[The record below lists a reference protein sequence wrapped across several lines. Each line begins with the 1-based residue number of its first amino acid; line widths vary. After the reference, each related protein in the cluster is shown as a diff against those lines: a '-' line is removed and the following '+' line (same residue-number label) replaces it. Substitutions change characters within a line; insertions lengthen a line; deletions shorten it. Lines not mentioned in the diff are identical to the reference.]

1 MSTENEVRII
11 DREDERGAAMVMALL
26 VSFLLMVASAGLLL
40 EATMGSA
47 NITDSTAEQQAYNA
61 AESGI
66 QSAVYVLRDNVT
78 LADADRLDTSVPAT
92 HKNNR
97 ISFVKALKLATSNA
111 ATDTATRPRLSRW
124 LGYDG
129 LYNDRVA
136 IGTDAGTTTY
146 VPQNGFAYSLD
157 DA

>member
-1 MSTENEVRII
+1 MSTENEVKII
-11 DREDERGAAMVMALL
+11 DREGERGAAMVMALL
-26 VSFLLMVASAGLLL
+26 VSFLLLVASGGLLL

-97 ISFVKALKLATSNA
+97 ISFVCKENK
-111 ATDTATRPRLSRW
+111 R
-124 LGYDG
+124 G
-129 LYNDRVA
+129 
-136 IGTDAGTTTY
+136 
-146 VPQNGFAYSLD
+146 
-157 DA
+157 